1 MSSHLQPFIRN
12 LLQITSQ
19 NAEVKGQVLVTPS
32 QKAGVI
38 TGQKIYTPPT
48 FFQTLKTYKT
58 RQDAALPHFSPEQIA
73 AICFLLNK
81 GSRSLAPLTPKTQNQ
96 RARAGRQMPPDSAA
110 GLALPPLNK
119 PTRNGRRPAARDY
132 HREGR

>member
-1 MSSHLQPFIRN
+1 MGFSATAIDNGLFRKSQTHQGLQADFWGLKN
-12 LLQITSQ
+12 L
-19 NAEVKGQVLVTPS
+19 
-32 QKAGVI
+32 
-38 TGQKIYTPPT
+38 
-48 FFQTLKTYKT
+48 
-58 RQDAALPHFSPEQIA
+58 
-73 AICFLLNK
+73 ICFLLNK
-81 GSRSLAPLTPKTQNQ
+81 GSRSLASLTPKTQNPKPKTQNPKPKNQ